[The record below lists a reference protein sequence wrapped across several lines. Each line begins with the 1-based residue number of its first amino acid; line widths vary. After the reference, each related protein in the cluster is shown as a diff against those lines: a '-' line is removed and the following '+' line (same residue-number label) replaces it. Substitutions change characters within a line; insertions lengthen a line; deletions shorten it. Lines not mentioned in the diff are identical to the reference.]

1 MEKSM
6 SIRVMLADDHILMRE
21 GIRQLLEFDGSIQV
35 VDEASDGEECIEK
48 LKSAK
53 PDVLLLDINMP
64 KKNGI
69 EVLEEIKK
77 KNIDVKV
84 LILTVH
90 NEIEYLVKAVDIGVD
105 GYILKDSESVELK
118 KAINTVMGGESYIQ
132 PKLVPALNNRLVAR
146 DVDKEK
152 IDSLTGR
159 ELEVLIQVANG
170 MFNKEIATTLNISER
185 TVKNHISNIFKKIE
199 VSDRTQAAV
208 FAIKNDLIKLF

>member
-1 MEKSM
+1 M
-6 SIRVMLADDHILMRE
+6 SIKVMLVDDHALMRE
-21 GIRQLLEFDGSIQV
+21 GIRQLLEFDGSIEV
-35 VDEASDGEECIEK
+35 IEEASDGEECIQK
-48 LKSAK
+48 IVKSK

-69 EVLEEIKK
+69 EVLEEIKRK
-77 KNIDVKV
+77 DINVKV

-90 NEIEYLVKAVDIGVD
+90 NEVEYLLKAVDIGVD
-105 GYILKDSESVELK
+105 GYLLKDSESAELK
-118 KAINTVMGGESYIQ
+118 KAINAVMNGENYIQ
-132 PKLVPALNNRLVAR
+132 PHLIPALNKRLVSR
-146 DVDKEK
+146 DVDKDK
-152 IDSLTGR
+152 IDSLTKR

-170 MFNKEIATTLNISER
+170 MFNKEIATSLDISER